1 MQNKVNKQFDQRQKY
16 RKESQIRSRTQ
27 SKQPKTRTGTQ
38 KSRFHIAQVQLQR
51 TEPRK
56 GSQKMPRYRTE
67 RPTTNI

>member
-56 GSQKMPRYRTE
+56 GSQKMPRYRTK
-67 RPTTNI
+67 PPKTKI